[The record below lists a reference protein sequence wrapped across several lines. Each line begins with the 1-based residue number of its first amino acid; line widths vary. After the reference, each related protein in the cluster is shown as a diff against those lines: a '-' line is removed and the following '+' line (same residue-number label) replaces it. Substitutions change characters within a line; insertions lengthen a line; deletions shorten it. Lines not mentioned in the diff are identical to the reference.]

1 MLEGEG
7 VQIPSE
13 LLIFVKSV
21 YVKQTVRGKVKR

>member
-13 LLIFVKSV
+13 LLIFVKPV